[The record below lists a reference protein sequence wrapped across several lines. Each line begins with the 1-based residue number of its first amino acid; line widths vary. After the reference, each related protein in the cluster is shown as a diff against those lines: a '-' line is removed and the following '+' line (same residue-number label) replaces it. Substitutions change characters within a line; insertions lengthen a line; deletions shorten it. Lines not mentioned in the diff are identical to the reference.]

1 MNKEQLKPIKGKNQ
15 KPKTINESNKEEIY
29 SEIYDSAGYLVMN
42 HNLLPKCIGEIDL
55 RLNKKEIKKLKN
67 ILWYIAHSKLWSEL

>member
-67 ILWYIAHSKLWSEL
+67 ILWYIAHSKLWS

>member
-1 MNKEQLKPIKGKNQ
+1 MKELKPIKGENQ
-15 KPKTINESNKEEIY
+15 KPKTMNESNKEEIY

-67 ILWYIAHSKLWSEL
+67 ILWYIAHSKLWEKS

>member
-1 MNKEQLKPIKGKNQ
+1 MNELLKADIKGQ
-15 KPKTINESNKEEIY
+15 KPKTMNESNKEKIY

>member
-1 MNKEQLKPIKGKNQ
+1 
-15 KPKTINESNKEEIY
+15 
-29 SEIYDSAGYLVMN
+29 MN

-67 ILWYIAHSKLWSEL
+67 ILWYIAHSKLWV

>member
-1 MNKEQLKPIKGKNQ
+1 MKELKAIKGQKSKTMNKF
-15 KPKTINESNKEEIY
+15 NKEDIY
-29 SEIYDSAGYLVMN
+29 SEIYDSAANLVMN

-67 ILWYIAHSKLWSEL
+67 ILWYIAHSKLWS

>member
-1 MNKEQLKPIKGKNQ
+1 MNESKPIKGENQ
-15 KPKTINESNKEEIY
+15 KPKTMNESNKKEIY
-29 SEIYDSAGYLVMN
+29 SQIYDSAGYLVMN

-67 ILWYIAHSKLWSEL
+67 ILWYIAHSKLWSES